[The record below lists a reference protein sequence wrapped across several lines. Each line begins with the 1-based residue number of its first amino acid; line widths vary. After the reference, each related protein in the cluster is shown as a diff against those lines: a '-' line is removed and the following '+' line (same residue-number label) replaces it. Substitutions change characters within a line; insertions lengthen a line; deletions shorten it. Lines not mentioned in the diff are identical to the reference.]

1 MTDTSD
7 YYLSHRFNTDYDLF
21 NFEKETQPDGT
32 EIVYANK
39 RLGLRK
45 SDLATGINQ
54 IPEERVRELVKSFK
68 GKSLPADDVEFNKLK
83 VASRLILYHQ
93 LAEAYSFGLACFGGI
108 HNHQVLTAVMYEYG
122 LHKHVNMLTHKG
134 RYNKWN
140 AITAL
145 LYGEW
150 EQGYYK
156 RARSAEKYGCV
167 LAMLELGKVKVV
179 DVVNHINTYT
189 YKDAG
194 TGKTLK
200 GLVAMETHYRTLAKS
215 SKKKGSRAQSAKQ
228 IAFRNKMIA
237 RAENPSLNDAVFEM
251 PKPDKLR
258 EAVEFGRVTFKRTG
272 DASTGFKLLVV
283 ACEAWEEQQY
293 QKFAFALGK
302 SAHDEE
308 QQAQVEADAAAKD
321 AADKVESVAASIK
334 QADVFQRALAAG
346 VDAQLL
352 LDSIIGAVGKLTEV
366 KQNTD
371 HLEQFADMDPA

>member
-1 MTDTSD
+1 MSDMTD
-7 YYLSHRFNTDYDLF
+7 YYLSHRFDTDYDLF
-21 NFEKETQPDGT
+21 DFEKETQPDGT

-45 SDLATGINQ
+45 SDLFMGIDH
-54 IPEERVRELVKSFK
+54 ISEERVRELVKSFK
-68 GKSLPADDVEFNKLK
+68 DNSLPADDIEFNKLK

-93 LAEAYSFGLACFGGI
+93 LAEVYSFGLACFGSI
-108 HNHQVLTAVMYEYG
+108 HNHQVLTAVMGDYG
-122 LHKHVNMLTHKG
+122 LHKHVTLLTHKG

-150 EQGYYK
+150 EQGHYK

-167 LAMLELGKVKVV
+167 LAMLEGRKVKVA
-179 DVVNHINTYT
+179 DVVNHITAYT

-194 TGKTLK
+194 TGKTLR
-200 GLVAMETHYRTLAKS
+200 GIIAMETHYRALAKS
-215 SKKKGSRAQSAKQ
+215 SKKKGGSGPSAKQ
-228 IAFRNKMIA
+228 IAFRDNMIA

-251 PKPDKLR
+251 PKPDELR

-272 DASTGFKLLVV
+272 DAKTGFKLLVV

-293 QKFAFALGK
+293 RKFAFALGK
-302 SAHDEE
+302 GAYDEE
-308 QQAQVEADAAAKD
+308 QQAQADADAAAKD

-334 QADVFQRALAAG
+334 QADVLQQALAAG

-371 HLEQFADMDPA
+371 HLDQFADKDPA